1 MVGEIGTE
9 FPKIFFVAF
18 VPSAGSRDLTTR
30 GAVVSNASSEDQR
43 KPMSNKQPIVRT
55 EVFGKYTI
63 VGKRGRDDLGNAGWE
78 ITAYVQS
85 DIGHHDYWISRQTF
99 HLMRVIIP
107 VNGGNHQMEILRVA
121 TLVDPEE
128 RKAVLGVIELWE
140 RPLPTTSKRL
150 FAP

>member
-1 MVGEIGTE
+1 
-9 FPKIFFVAF
+9 
-18 VPSAGSRDLTTR
+18 
-30 GAVVSNASSEDQR
+30 
-43 KPMSNKQPIVRT
+43 MSNKQPIVRT

-107 VNGGNHQMEILRVA
+107 VNGGNQQMEILRVA

-140 RPLPTTSKRL
+140 RPLPTT
-150 FAP
+150 